1 MKRYL
6 ANLAVWVNKY
16 IVNRDKIKKI
26 VYFLGKSLGVLGLI
40 FVFYKLSQEYT
51 LSSFLSQLSLF
62 ANTIPLLIMLNFVS
76 TLLGIYAW
84 HIMLLHYAKEP
95 FPYKTSY
102 YYFAKTEISKY
113 LPGNIFHFVGRQVLA
128 SKLGITQMEMA
139 KISILFSFLLMVAT
153 VISSTVFAFL
163 ASDIPLYI
171 LMLMGLSCVII
182 IVITVYLYPSLPM
195 KKKVRMNLFL
205 SLSVALQG
213 VMLGIIVMLQSSHF
227 SAGLFFES
235 VSIYIISWLIGFITP
250 GASGGLG
257 IREGTFIAIA
267 AFVHL
272 DIASEIIIFSVLL
285 VRFINIII
293 DIAMYLSTF
302 ALKNSIKEFGVSNRS

>member
-1 MKRYL
+1 M
-6 ANLAVWVNKY
+6 NK
-16 IVNRDKIKKI
+16 DQIKKT

-51 LSSFLSQLSLF
+51 LSSFLSQLSLLTD
-62 ANTIPLLIMLNFVS
+62 TIPMLLILNFAS

-84 HIMLLHYAKEP
+84 HIMLLNYAKEP
-95 FPYKTSY
+95 FPYRTSY

-113 LPGNIFHFVGRQVLA
+113 LPGNVFHFIGRQVLA
-128 SKLGITQMEMA
+128 SKIGITQMEMA
-139 KISILFSFLLMVAT
+139 KISVLFSFLLLVAT

-163 ASDIPLYI
+163 ATDIPPYI
-171 LMLMGLSCVII
+171 LTLMALSSII
-182 IVITVYLYPSLPM
+182 IIIITAYLYPSFPM
-195 KKKVRMNLFL
+195 GKKVSMNLLL
-205 SLSVALQG
+205 SVSVALQG
-213 VMLGIIVMLQSSHF
+213 VMLGMIVMVQSDHF
-227 SAGLFFES
+227 TTGLFFEC
-235 VSIYIISWLIGFITP
+235 VSIYIVSWLIGFITP

-267 AFVHL
+267 AFMHL
-272 DIASEIIIFSVLL
+272 DIAAEIIIFSVLL

-302 ALKNSIKEFGVSNRS
+302 VLKNNIKGLEI

>member
-1 MKRYL
+1 MKRSS
-6 ANLAVWVNKY
+6 ANLAVPVNKY
-16 IVNRDKIKKI
+16 IVNKDQVKKI

-62 ANTIPLLIMLNFVS
+62 TNTIPILLILNFTS

-84 HIMLLHYAKEP
+84 HIMLLNYAKEP
-95 FPYKTSY
+95 FPYRTSY

-113 LPGNIFHFVGRQVLA
+113 LPGNVFHFIGRQVLA
-128 SKLGITQMEMA
+128 SKIGITQMEMA
-139 KISILFSFLLMVAT
+139 KISVLFSFLLLVAT

-163 ASDIPLYI
+163 ATDIPPYI
-171 LMLMGLSCVII
+171 LTLMGLSCIITII
-182 IVITVYLYPSLPM
+182 ITAYLYPSFPIR
-195 KKKVRMNLFL
+195 KKVSMNLLL
-205 SLSVALQG
+205 SVSVALQG
-213 VMLGIIVMLQSSHF
+213 VMLGMIVMVQTDHF
-227 SAGLFFES
+227 TAGLFFEC
-235 VSIYIISWLIGFITP
+235 VSIYIVSWLIGFITP

-267 AFVHL
+267 AFMHL
-272 DIASEIIIFSVLL
+272 DIAAEIIIFSVLL

-302 ALKNSIKEFGVSNRS
+302 VLKNNIKGLEV

>member
-1 MKRYL
+1 MKRSSV
-6 ANLAVWVNKY
+6 NLAVWASKY
-16 IVNRDKIKKI
+16 IVNKGQIKKI

-62 ANTIPLLIMLNFVS
+62 TNTVPMLLILNFTS

-84 HIMLLHYAKEP
+84 HIMLLNYAKEP
-95 FPYKTSY
+95 FPYRTSY

-113 LPGNIFHFVGRQVLA
+113 LPGNVFHFIGRQVLA
-128 SKLGITQMEMA
+128 SKIGITQMEMA
-139 KISILFSFLLMVAT
+139 KISVLFSFLLLVAT

-163 ASDIPLYI
+163 ATDIPSYI
-171 LMLMGLSCVII
+171 LTLMGLSCIITII
-182 IVITVYLYPSLPM
+182 ITAYLYPSFPIR
-195 KKKVRMNLFL
+195 KKVSMNLLL
-205 SLSVALQG
+205 SVSVALQG
-213 VMLGIIVMLQSSHF
+213 VMLGMIVMVQTDHF
-227 SAGLFFES
+227 TAGLFFEC
-235 VSIYIISWLIGFITP
+235 VSIYIVSWLIGFITP

-267 AFVHL
+267 AFMHL
-272 DIASEIIIFSVLL
+272 DIAAEIIIFSVLL

-302 ALKNSIKEFGVSNRS
+302 VLKNNIKGK

>member
-1 MKRYL
+1 MAVL
-6 ANLAVWVNKY
+6 ANKY
-16 IVNRDKIKKI
+16 IVNKDQIKKI

-51 LSSFLSQLSLF
+51 LSSFLSQLSLLTD
-62 ANTIPLLIMLNFVS
+62 TIPMLLVLNFTS

-84 HIMLLHYAKEP
+84 HIMLLNYAKES
-95 FPYKTSY
+95 FPYRTSY

-113 LPGNIFHFVGRQVLA
+113 LPGNVFHFIGRQVLA
-128 SKLGITQMEMA
+128 SKIGITQMEMA
-139 KISILFSFLLMVAT
+139 KISVLFSFLLLVAT

-163 ASDIPLYI
+163 ATDIPPYVLT
-171 LMLMGLSCVII
+171 LMGLSCII
-182 IVITVYLYPSLPM
+182 IIIITAYLYPSFPIR
-195 KKKVRMNLFL
+195 KKISMNLLL
-205 SLSVALQG
+205 SVSVALQG
-213 VMLGIIVMLQSSHF
+213 IMLGIIVMVQTDHF
-227 SAGLFFES
+227 TTGLFFEC
-235 VSIYIISWLIGFITP
+235 VSIYIVSWLIGFITP

-267 AFVHL
+267 AFMHL

-302 ALKNSIKEFGVSNRS
+302 VLKNNIKGLEI